1 MRQRFTKSLGGM
13 LLCSREI
20 PSKYPALRARESGYP
35 DLFMNPG
42 DASFRQ
48 LAGMMIDREI
58 CRGADKSIPQM
69 SNVKTTP
76 RMTL

>member
-1 MRQRFTKSLGGM
+1 MRKRFTKSLGEM
-13 LLCSREI
+13 LLCSR
-20 PSKYPALRARESGYP
+20 YPALRARESGYA
-35 DLFMNPG
+35 DLFMNSG

-69 SNVKTTP
+69 SNVKP
-76 RMTL
+76 LHQ